1 MYFPRPH
8 CTQVSGRYEVATGF
22 GPLVMNG
29 YGICYNNRA
38 HSIVASVSAHNASD
52 ETSAI
57 RFREELERSL
67 MDMHDVCVL
76 NQQIK
81 AKL

>member
-1 MYFPRPH
+1 M
-8 CTQVSGRYEVATGF
+8 SGKYPVFTAF
-22 GPLVMNG
+22 GPLVRNG
-29 YGICYNNRA
+29 YGICYNNREHGLLA
-38 HSIVASVSAHNASD
+38 SISAHNASD

-67 MDMHDVCVL
+67 MDMHDVCL
-76 NQQIK
+76 LTQQAK